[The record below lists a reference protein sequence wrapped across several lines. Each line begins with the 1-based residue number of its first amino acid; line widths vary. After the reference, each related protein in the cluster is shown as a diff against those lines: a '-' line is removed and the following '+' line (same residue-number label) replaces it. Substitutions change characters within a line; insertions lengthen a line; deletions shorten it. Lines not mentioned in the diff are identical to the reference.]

1 MEKTLTDYFISLV
14 KIDSESKFEKD
25 TALQLEKDL
34 IELGATVKYDNAN
47 VKTGGN
53 IGNLY
58 AYIEGS
64 VVKDPILFCSHMD
77 TVKPGIGIKPHIDNG
92 VIKTDG
98 TTILGSDD
106 KSGIAQIV
114 WAVKELKEADEDHAP
129 IEVLFTISE
138 EIGLLG
144 AKYLDYSMIKSKLG
158 YALDSHKIGQ
168 IVIGA
173 PSQNSMTYIVHGKE
187 AHAGAEP
194 ERGVNAIKI
203 AAEAIAK
210 MNLGR
215 IDDETTCN
223 VGLITGGQ
231 ATNIIPNKV
240 LIEAEARS
248 HNPEKLD
255 KITNEMSSILTET
268 VNKYKELGLKTSV
281 EINVE
286 NEYGSFRIQED
297 DPLVKLSEIACNNID
312 LEPET
317 VVGGGGSDVNI
328 FNANGLKMAVA
339 GSGMDRVHTVKEQ
352 IKISDLENG
361 AKWVK
366 EVIREYSK
374 V

>member
-1 MEKTLTDYFISLV
+1 MKSTITDYFISLV
-14 KIDSESKFEKD
+14 TIDSESKFERD
-25 TALQLEKDL
+25 TAVQLEKDL
-34 IELGATVKYDNAN
+34 KTLGAKVKYDNAN
-47 VKTGGN
+47 EKTGGN

-58 AYIEGS
+58 AYLEGS
-64 VVKDPILFCSHMD
+64 VNKEPILFCCHMD
-77 TVKPGIGIKPHIDNG
+77 TVKPGNGIKPHIDNG

-106 KSGIAQIV
+106 KSGIAEII
-114 WAVKELKEADEDHAP
+114 WAIKELKEIGEDHAP

-168 IVIGA
+168 IVVGA

-203 AAEAIAK
+203 ASEAIANMK
-210 MNLGR
+210 LGR
-215 IDDETTCN
+215 IDEETTCN
-223 VGLITGGQ
+223 VGLISGGQ

-240 LIEAEARS
+240 IIEAEARS
-248 HNPEKLD
+248 HNPQKLE
-255 KITNEMSSILTET
+255 KITNEMSEALIQT
-268 VNKYKELGLKTSV
+268 VEKYKAQGLRTSV
-281 EINVE
+281 DIKVE

-297 DPLVKLSEIACNNID
+297 DPLVKLSEIACKNIG
-312 LEPET
+312 LIPET

-328 FNANGLKMAVA
+328 FSTNGLKMAVA

-366 EVIREYSK
+366 EIIRVYSK

>member
-106 KSGIAQIV
+106 KSGIAEII
-114 WAVKELKEADEDHAP
+114 WAVKELKEVDEDHAP